1 MTVDW
6 IRIGLKRTG
15 KTRSGLARAL
25 GRSPSAVTD
34 LLNGHRRLRAD
45 EIATVSEYLGIEP
58 PRLIGGGP
66 PRPPSAP
73 LIGYVG
79 AGAVAH
85 FYADGQGPFDDVD
98 APLDS
103 KPTTVAVQ
111 IRGHSLG
118 VLFDNWLVFYD
129 DIHNPPDDSL
139 VGRMCVCGL
148 SDGRVLIKSLKRSPN
163 TGLVEPSVQHRAAD
177 LRRRPRLGG
186 AGARNAPEVGARRAS
201 VMPAPPYRAR
211 DRARA
216 SPLSLGHAGRLRR
229 AALSARS
236 FRQGRVRHRP
246 RHLRGQGNARGPQP
260 LCAVRRRAAQS
271 RLRRP
276 HRCRAAGR
284 QGALAVRPVL
294 GRDRRRRALG
304 PRRLRHE
311 GRRRRL
317 RRRRAALHRQGN
329 VRGLDQ
335 LPPDRRRG
343 RPRRQRHGQARRLGA
358 VARANA
364 STIASW
370 ANRPRSRRSATRSST
385 GGAARSTDG

>member
-1 MTVDW
+1 MVLAPSVLLCYVPSLFSIMQNRMPCQDSVFLNCGFSGNEVNTVSRQVFDGQDAPERPTPFSWRKQVAGASALTVDW
-6 IRIGLKRTG
+6 IRAGLKRTG

-45 EIATVSEYLGIEP
+45 EIATVSDYLGIEP

-103 KPTTVAVQ
+103 KPMTVAVQ

-148 SDGRVLIKSLKRSPN
+148 SDGRVLIKSLKRSPH
-163 TGLVEPSVQHRAAD
+163 TGLWNLLSNTEPPIYDAGLDWAAPV
-177 LRRRPRLGG
+177 REMRPR
-186 AGARNAPEVGARRAS
+186 
-201 VMPAPPYRAR
+201 
-211 DRARA
+211 
-216 SPLSLGHAGRLRR
+216 
-229 AALSARS
+229 
-236 FRQGRVRHRP
+236 
-246 RHLRGQGNARGPQP
+246 
-260 LCAVRRRAAQS
+260 
-271 RLRRP
+271 
-276 HRCRAAGR
+276 
-284 QGALAVRPVL
+284 
-294 GRDRRRRALG
+294 
-304 PRRLRHE
+304 
-311 GRRRRL
+311 
-317 RRRRAALHRQGN
+317 
-329 VRGLDQ
+329 
-335 LPPDRRRG
+335 
-343 RPRRQRHGQARRLGA
+343 
-358 VARANA
+358 
-364 STIASW
+364 
-370 ANRPRSRRSATRSST
+370 
-385 GGAARSTDG
+385 